1 MEGRGQKISND
12 NYQQKDRAEPE
23 DYVGVQTSMWITEN
37 NLTSLV
43 HTGYG
48 SLEEIFSLPNLN
60 RAYKRVKSNSGSG
73 GIDGMQ
79 VGSLKGYLIKE
90 GNTLQSSILSGEYSP
105 NPVRRVEI
113 PKDGGKRLLGIP
125 TVVDR
130 FIQQCVTQTLVPI
143 YENQF
148 SNYSYG
154 FRPGRSAH
162 QALKKCVSILNDGFS
177 HTVDIDLEKFFD
189 TVNQSKLIEVLS
201 RTIKD
206 GRMIS
211 LIHKYLRS
219 GVIVAGK
226 FEQTNL
232 GVPQGG
238 PLSPLLSNIMLNEL
252 DKELTKRGHRFVR
265 YADDLVIFCRS
276 KRGAQRTMAST
287 VRFIRDKL
295 FLGVNLEKSKVEYA
309 RDAKFLGYSFYKTKG
324 LWRLRV
330 HSKSVSRMK
339 SRLKMLT
346 SRSNGWSN
354 DQRKEKLKQFVTGWV
369 GYFKFADMKSLLSKT
384 DEWLR
389 RRLRMVFWKQ
399 WKLVR
404 TRIANLVKLG
414 IERTKAL
421 QLANT
426 RKSLWRTSNSPILKS
441 SINSKR
447 LVLAGYPSL
456 TKSYSDVR
464 N

>member
-1 MEGRGQKISND
+1 MGGKKQKISID
-12 NYQQKDRAEPE
+12 NYRQKDRAEPE

-43 HTGYG
+43 HTGDG
-48 SLEEIFSLPNLN
+48 SLEQIFSLPNLN
-60 RAYKRVKSNSGSG
+60 RAYKRVIGNRGSG

-79 VGSLKGYLIKE
+79 VGSLKDYLIKE
-90 GNTLQSSILSGEYSP
+90 GESLQSSILSGQYRP

-113 PKDGGKRLLGIP
+113 PKEGGKRLLGIP

-130 FIQQCVTQTLVPI
+130 VIQQCVTQTLGPI
-143 YENQF
+143 YESQF
-148 SNYSYG
+148 SSYSYG

-162 QALKKCVSILNDGFS
+162 QALKECVSFLNDGFS

-265 YADDLVIFCRS
+265 YADDLVVFCRS

-309 RDAKFLGYSFYKTKG
+309 GNAKFLGYSFYKTKG
-324 LWRLRV
+324 LWRLRT
-330 HSKSVSRMK
+330 HPKSASRMK
-339 SRLKMLT
+339 AKLRMLT

-354 DQRKEKLKQFVTGWV
+354 DQRKDKLKQFVTGWV
-369 GYFKFADMKSLLSKT
+369 GYFKLADMKSLLSRT

-389 RRLRMVFWKQ
+389 RRLRMIFWKQ

-414 IERTKAL
+414 IERAKAF
-421 QLANT
+421 QFANT
-426 RKSLWRTSNSPILKS
+426 RKSLWRTSNSPILS
-441 SINSKR
+441 SSVTTKR
-447 LVLAGYPSL
+447 LEAAGYPSL
-456 TKSYSDVR
+456 AKSYSDVR